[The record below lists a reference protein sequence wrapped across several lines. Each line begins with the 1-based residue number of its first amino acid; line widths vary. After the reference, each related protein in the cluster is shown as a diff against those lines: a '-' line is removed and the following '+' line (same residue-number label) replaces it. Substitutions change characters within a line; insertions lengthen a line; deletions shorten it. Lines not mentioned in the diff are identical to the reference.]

1 MYIKIVL
8 LLILA
13 GGVVLGYAVQRTAP
27 NNADYSS
34 SQSEN
39 KEFRIQN
46 SKDLVPQIKNVE
58 TTVFIPYWNIP
69 ASSAEV
75 ENYDTLI
82 YFGVVPDEN
91 GKMISDLG
99 FKNIESFIQNTS
111 NRQTRV
117 LTIRMLDTDSNL
129 AILDDVSRQTTVV
142 RQTVGLIEDY
152 GFDGVVLDLELGVIP
167 LGDVQSSIT
176 EFVERFSKEVHATDR
191 TFAMTIY
198 GDTLYRARPYD
209 IQKLTQ
215 YVDQMYIMAYDFHKS
230 RGEPGPNFPLTRRSF
245 SEDGQ
250 EYDYDFQTMINDFI
264 TVVPREKITVLFGM
278 YG

>member
-152 GFDGVVLDLELGVIP
+152 GFDGI
-167 LGDVQSSIT
+167 
-176 EFVERFSKEVHATDR
+176 
-191 TFAMTIY
+191 
-198 GDTLYRARPYD
+198 
-209 IQKLTQ
+209 IQKG
-215 YVDQMYIMAYDFHKS
+215 IRYDKNLSNLLHC
-230 RGEPGPNFPLTRRSF
+230 SF
-245 SEDGQ
+245 LFFRVNKDKE
-250 EYDYDFQTMINDFI
+250 F
-264 TVVPREKITVLFGM
+264 EKDKDKMKGNNENEE
-278 YG
+278 